1 MLTYIKVIKDEKRV
15 DERFQFYDVLA
26 IKISQLTLYV
36 TILTTQKEK
45 KNITKQ
51 IAMERRP
58 NGVEP
63 KVNKLTGINI

>member
-45 KNITKQ
+45 KT
-51 IAMERRP
+51 
-58 NGVEP
+58 
-63 KVNKLTGINI
+63 